1 MTVNIEKGE
10 LRARLDPIQYAV
22 TQEAA
27 TEPAFTGVYWDNHD
41 AGTYRCVVCH
51 TALFDSDTKFESG
64 TGWPSFYDI
73 VANGR
78 VVTEDDRSHGM
89 LRTEVRCGN
98 CGAHLGHLFPDGP
111 RPTTEHG
118 LLAGPR
124 VGIRRHQRIGEDVS
138 TGRPTAR
145 IEVDLRLG
153 TEHK

>member
-1 MTVNIEKGE
+1 MTVNIGKGE

-78 VVTEDDRSHGM
+78 VVTEDDRSYGM

-111 RPTTEHG
+111 RPTG
-118 LLAGPR
+118 LRYCINSAALDFESRADAPSDTPR
-124 VGIRRHQRIGEDVS
+124 KPEG
-138 TGRPTAR
+138 
-145 IEVDLRLG
+145 
-153 TEHK
+153 